1 MTTDIT
7 NSDDVIDSR
16 DVIARIE
23 ELEAER
29 DSFEDGDWAEASPDE
44 AAELA
49 TLQALAKD
57 GENYAD
63 DWQYGATLVRD
74 SYFEQYA
81 EELAADI
88 GAIDPK
94 ASWPLNCID
103 WEAAAD
109 QLKIDYTAIDFDG
122 VTYWVR

>member
-49 TLQALAKD
+49 SLQALAKD

>member
-1 MTTDIT
+1 MTTEIT

-29 DSFEDGDWAEASPDE
+29 DDFEHDEDGNRTEADWAEASPDD

-49 TLQALAKD
+49 CLQELAKA

-63 DWQYGATLVRD
+63 DWQYGAVLVRD

-88 GAIDPK
+88 GQSTRRPRGP
-94 ASWPLNCID
+94 S
-103 WEAAAD
+103 
-109 QLKIDYTAIDFDG
+109 TA
-122 VTYWVR
+122 